1 MAFGIENKNIAKDVS
16 DAIRLITYEKPQ
28 EPNYELGPWD
38 YPIAEFLARFEQ
50 LKRNSP
56 QYTDQEAAAVVYFGM
71 VAQQP
76 TPTAE
81 FTDISIDWDKVD
93 TIAYN
98 LQSYDPAQVELGP
111 NGVLTLFDVELLI
124 KQCVKKDGEPY
135 FGIKKD
141 SGKWQIYF
149 LGYNV
154 RTTRTLQE
162 SYVAAVYHLNRYL
175 VWNGLYD
182 GIVKTLA
189 EESRKLQGLRAQ
201 ALASQAAAAKA
212 LALSK
217 ASENVSEEVVERYEQ
232 QLEEAKAKEQEI
244 TDYLQKLLNTP
255 QGQGSTTAAGTS
267 GLLPLAIG
275 AAAALFALR

>member
-1 MAFGIENKNIAKDVS
+1 MAFGIEREDIARDVS
-16 DAIRLITYEKPQ
+16 DVIRLVTYEKPQ

-38 YPIAEFLARFEQ
+38 YPIAEFLGRFEQ

-81 FTDISIDWDKVD
+81 YTDISIDWDTVD

-98 LQSYDPAQVELGP
+98 LQSYDPTQVSLGP
-111 NGVLTLFDVELLI
+111 NGILTLFDIKLLL
-124 KQCVKKDGEPY
+124 KQCVKIDGEPY

-149 LGYNV
+149 IGHNV

-182 GIVKTLA
+182 GILKTLA
-189 EESRKLQGLRAQ
+189 EESRKLQGLRAK

-217 ASENVSEEVVERYEQ
+217 ASENVSEEVIERYEQ
-232 QLEEAKAKEQEI
+232 QLAEAKEKEKEI

>member
-1 MAFGIENKNIAKDVS
+1 MAFGIEKKNIAKDVS

-111 NGVLTLFDVELLI
+111 NGVLTLFDIELLT
-124 KQCVKKDGEPY
+124 KQCVKKDGVPY